1 MREEREH
8 SLEAIAQARRSGARL
23 APCCAAL
30 GLDPRTVQRWLQSPE
45 SGDQRRGPTTSPK
58 NKLSEAERGQVIAI
72 ATSPTYRGLSP
83 NQIVPLLA
91 DRGIYIASEST
102 FYRVLRREGLQR
114 HRSNSRPAVERKRPA
129 ALVATG
135 PNQVWSWDITY
146 LKSPVRGQFYYLYL
160 FMDVWSRKI
169 VGYRVETY
177 ESAELAAQ
185 LAHDICLAEGIQ
197 PGQVAL
203 HSDNGGPMKG
213 ATMLATLQALGVCA
227 SFSRPN
233 VSNDNPF
240 SESLFRTLKYRPGYP
255 SRPFESVEAARIW
268 IEDFVRWYNH
278 EHLHSG
284 IRYTTPA
291 SRHAGADAR
300 ILTNRSAVYLRA
312 KGLNPERWAGSI
324 RDWSRQEEV
333 VLNDA
338 RWTATDR
345 EAA

>member
-1 MREEREH
+1 MREERIH
-8 SLEAIAQARRSGARL
+8 SLESIAQARRSGARL
-23 APCCAAL
+23 APCCEVL
-30 GLDPRTVQRWLQSPE
+30 GLDPRTVQRWLQSVE
-45 SGDQRRGPTTSPK
+45 SEDQRRGPTTTPK
-58 NKLSEAERGQVIAI
+58 NKLSEAERAEVISI

-91 DRGIYIASEST
+91 DRGVYIASEST
-102 FYRVLRREGLQR
+102 FYRILRQEGLQR
-114 HRSNSRPAVERKRPA
+114 HRSNARPAERKRPS
-129 ALVATG
+129 ALKATG

-185 LAHDICLAEGIQ
+185 LARDICLAEDVK

-203 HSDNGGPMKG
+203 HADNGGPMKG

-227 SFSRPN
+227 SFSRPS
-233 VSNDNPF
+233 VSNDNAF

-255 SRPFESVEAARIW
+255 SRPFESVDAARAW
-268 IEDFVRWYNH
+268 VHDFVRWYNH
-278 EHLHSG
+278 DHLHSA

-291 SRHAGADAR
+291 QRHAGLDVDILANRESLYQAVKAANPAR
-300 ILTNRSAVYLRA
+300 WSA
-312 KGLNPERWAGSI
+312 NT
-324 RDWSRQEEV
+324 RDWSWTEVV
-333 VLNDA
+333 VLNDPRLSCNA
-338 RWTATDR
+338 L